1 MKVSRLRLPCQLALH
16 AVLVGHILAYYLLDW
31 KRIGGADIQDFFH
44 NFLGSGLV
52 SAGVILAAAAFAIT
66 LVFGRVFCGWGCH
79 FGGTQDLA
87 AWILRKLGLRM
98 PPIRTRFL
106 HLLPFILLAG
116 CFVLPEI
123 ARWLSPPAGEA
134 ERFELRVDF
143 GQPPWANL
151 PGFFVSTVTFLAC
164 GAGILLFM
172 GTRGFCRFVCPYG
185 AVFRMLHVAAPFRI
199 RRTSPCSSTI
209 GSTIDSGAKGGS
221 GCASDAPSSGIAGSA
236 GHASSGGLAPCTAA
250 CPTGVNV
257 HAETQRLGAVRDW
270 DCIQCHLCV
279 EACPSGA
286 LTAGF
291 AAAGAATPEREAIPA
306 PPEPRGGEF
315 LEIPV
320 RRAAPPPH
328 SFPLGQ
334 EVLIAT
340 ASVLAYLA
348 WDLVYAAH
356 FLAATMAL
364 GEGFLAWLVLEA
376 IRRPDFRI
384 GAVRLREGGRW
395 TFAGATVL
403 PVFLFTLVCVLN
415 AGAFKTLR
423 WLGDRAYREAAAAAL
438 AASAPQGARD
448 LSAAERDALERA
460 EKLYVSALGLM
471 GLDRRTA
478 FRRATAL
485 ERLGDPRAVAAA
497 EDLCARDEGDLDA
510 RELRRRVLLRFRGIP
525 EADAGGLLDTHPAP
539 R

>member
-1 MKVSRLRLPCQLALH
+1 MKVSRLRVPCQVILH
-16 AVLVGHILAYYLLDW
+16 VVLIGHILAYYFLGW

-79 FGGTQDLA
+79 FGGMQDLA

-106 HLLPFILLAG
+106 HLLPFILLAA

-123 ARWLSPPAGEA
+123 GRWLSPGAGEA
-134 ERFELRVDF
+134 EHFELRVDF

-151 PGFFVSTVTFLAC
+151 PGFFVSVVTFLAC

-185 AVFRMLHVAAPFRI
+185 AVFRVLHVAAPFRI
-199 RRTSPCSSTI
+199 RRKSPCSSMCSSM
-209 GSTIDSGAKGGS
+209 GGGMVGMGPMGGS
-221 GCASDAPSSGIAGSA
+221 GCAPDAPSGGP
-236 GHASSGGLAPCTAA
+236 ASSGGLPPCTAA

-257 HAETQRLGAVRDW
+257 HEETQRLGAVRDW
-270 DCIQCHLCV
+270 DCIHCHLCV
-279 EACPSGA
+279 EACPNGA

-291 AAAGAATPEREAIPA
+291 SAAQIDPATPIPGTSPAATPATPA
-306 PPEPRGGEF
+306 TPATEPRGGGF

-320 RRAAPPPH
+320 RPAAPLPYRFPP
-328 SFPLGQ
+328 GQ
-334 EVLIAT
+334 EALIGLV
-340 ASVLAYLA
+340 SVLAYAA

-364 GEGFLAWLVLEA
+364 GEGFLAWLVLEV
-376 IRRPDFRI
+376 IRRREFRV
-384 GAVRLREGGRW
+384 GAVRLRDGGRW
-395 TFAGATVL
+395 TFAGATLL
-403 PVFLFTLVCVLN
+403 PVFLFTLACIVH
-415 AGAFKTLR
+415 AGAFKSLR
-423 WLGDRAYREAAAAAL
+423 WLGDRAYREAAHAAR
-438 AASAPQGARD
+438 AASPPQGAPD
-448 LSAAERDALERA
+448 LPAAEREALERA
-460 EKLYVSALGLM
+460 ERLYGGALGLFD
-471 GLDRRTA
+471 LDRKTA
-478 FRRATAL
+478 FRRAAAL

-497 EDLCARDEGDLDA
+497 EELCVRDAGDLDA
-510 RELRRRVLLRFRGIP
+510 QDLRRRVLIRFHGLP
-525 EADAGGLLDTHPAP
+525 ERRSP
-539 R
+539 